1 MRLLKIHKLFFFFW
15 EQAKRKHGERER
27 EGQTDY
33 PDMLPMKRQITALWA
48 QLVIPQKDDHIK
60 PGRFKNG
67 SMYFPYISEL
77 NQRALK
83 DLQVN

>member
-1 MRLLKIHKLFFFFW
+1 MER
-15 EQAKRKHGERER
+15 ERER

-48 QLVIPQKDDHIK
+48 RLLIPQKDDHIR

>member
-1 MRLLKIHKLFFFFW
+1 MRLLKIHKLFFCFF
-15 EQAKRKHGERER
+15 ESKLNVSMERER

-48 QLVIPQKDDHIK
+48 RLLIPQKDDHIR

-67 SMYFPYISEL
+67 SIYFPYISEL